1 MTTRLNYFD
10 NAPKGMEILMQQEDY
25 LRGRFLESDSVN
37 LAMWELVKLRISQ
50 INQCAFC
57 IDMHSKDAL
66 KAGETAQRIIGL
78 SAWKDMPWYTQNER
92 MALSWAEQ
100 LSAGQ
105 PISDALY
112 RKAHEAFGEP
122 SLVDLTIAINA
133 INSWNRIAK
142 AFTSKVGS
150 YTPS

>member
-1 MTTRLNYFD
+1 MKTRLNYFA

-25 LRGRFLESDSVN
+25 LRGQFLESDSVN

-66 KAGETAQRIIGL
+66 KAGETEQRIIGL
-78 SAWKDMPWYTQNER
+78 SAWQDLPWYKDNER
-92 MALSWAEQ
+92 MALEWAEAI
-100 LSAGQ
+100 SAGH

-112 RKAHEAFGEP
+112 KQALNQFGEKA
-122 SLVDLTIAINA
+122 LVDLTIATNA